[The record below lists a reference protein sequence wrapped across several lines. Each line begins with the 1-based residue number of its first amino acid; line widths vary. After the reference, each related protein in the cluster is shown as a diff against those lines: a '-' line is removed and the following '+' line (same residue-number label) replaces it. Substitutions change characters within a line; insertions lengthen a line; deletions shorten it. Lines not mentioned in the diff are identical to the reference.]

1 MVVLG
6 LEFFPG
12 AASFVSWVSG
22 AESVSFGFLF
32 FFWMPVPDFLCSV
45 FKQALPLIS
54 SLLQHHLQVNIDT
67 YS

>member
-1 MVVLG
+1 MVFLG

-12 AASFVSWVSG
+12 AAFFVWWISG
-22 AESVSFGFLF
+22 TESLSFGFLF

-45 FKQALPLIS
+45 FEQALPLIS
-54 SLLQHHLQVNIDT
+54 SLLLHHLQVNIDT